1 MWVAGSRARSIS
13 VEITRIIVFVQL
25 VFVDFSIILF
35 VILLLSVWIQE
46 LAGLLILGADD
57 LQDAVKIFAV

>member
-35 VILLLSVWIQE
+35 VILLLSVRIQE